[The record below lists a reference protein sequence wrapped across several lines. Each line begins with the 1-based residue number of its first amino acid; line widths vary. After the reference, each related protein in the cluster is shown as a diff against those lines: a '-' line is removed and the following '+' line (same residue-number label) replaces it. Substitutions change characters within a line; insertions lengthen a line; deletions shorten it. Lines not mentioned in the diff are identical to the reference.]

1 MNKKKKINLRVKEEE
16 KDSWVKFTKS
26 NTYLLMV
33 KSKVLSSPE
42 ARPKID
48 QAIMA
53 CFEEYKKKEEII
65 KILKE
70 TK

>member
-16 KDSWVKFTKS
+16 KDSWVKFTKTNS
-26 NTYLLMV
+26 YLLMV

-48 QAIMA
+48 KAIMA
-53 CFEEYKKKEEII
+53 CYEEFKNKEKAIR
-65 KILKE
+65 ILKE
-70 TK
+70 IK